1 MLEPFRLVGLCLAP
15 ARLINGEDRGIEDAV
30 AQRLQT
36 QRRQPRLGIARH
48 DLAAAGAVVEIIED
62 DAGILPSGFCLR
74 TLSLTS
80 LVSAASI
87 FTSLSRPS
95 SEIAIRTLRPNGE
108 AGEERR
114 IIMATP
120 LTLLIV
126 FTGVH
131 FCGNA
136 LQGAMQ
142 QIDVRPSGRTVLRHA
157 SCSHTTRQRHLI
169 Q

>member
-1 MLEPFRLVGLCLAP
+1 LCTSITLA
-15 ARLINGEDRGIEDAV
+15 G
-30 AQRLQT
+30 
-36 QRRQPRLGIARH
+36 
-48 DLAAAGAVVEIIED
+48 
-62 DAGILPSGFCLR
+62 LPSGCGLR

-114 IIMATP
+114 IIIATP

-126 FTGVH
+126 FVEAH
-131 FCGNA
+131 CRGNA
-136 LQGAMQ
+136 LQDAMQ
-142 QIDVRPSGRTVLRHA
+142 QISVRPDGRTV
-157 SCSHTTRQRHLI
+157 I
-169 Q
+169 